1 MFGNNPYQSGS
12 MTQPMQQNPMNNIYG
27 MFGGAQNL
35 QQQATLLQQRI
46 PVGMTPEQYANQLL
60 QNGQLTQDRLNW
72 AMGVANKFYGR

>member
-1 MFGNNPYQSGS
+1 MFGNNPYQSGP
-12 MTQPMQQNPMNNIYG
+12 MAQPMQQNPTNNIYD

-72 AMGVANKFYGR
+72 AMGVANQFYGR

>member
-1 MFGNNPYQSGS
+1 MFGNNPYQFGP
-12 MTQPMQQNPMNNIYG
+12 MVQPMQQNPMNNIYDI
-27 MFGGAQNL
+27 FGGAQNL

-72 AMGVANKFYGR
+72 AMGVANQFYGR